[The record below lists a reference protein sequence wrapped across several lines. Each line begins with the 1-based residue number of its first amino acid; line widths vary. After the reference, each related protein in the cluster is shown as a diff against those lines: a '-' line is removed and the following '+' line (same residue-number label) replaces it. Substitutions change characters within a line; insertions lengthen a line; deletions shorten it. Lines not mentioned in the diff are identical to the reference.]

1 MRLLMLVLVLLPV
14 TASLIGVLA
23 ASATKAEL
31 VVLEKLQ
38 AIPHGWLQKE
48 APSASKRLRFR
59 IALRQ
64 ENAHAFEQ
72 HVIDISTPD
81 HVKYGQHMDRMEM
94 KRMLQPSKEASAAV
108 LNWLESQGV
117 PKADVEDD
125 GDWITFWV
133 LTVEAEHILD
143 TKFYYYSSS
152 FGTLDRIR
160 TLQYSVPANL
170 HQYIQMIQP
179 TTRFGQLRA
188 ERNMISQHFEIDPP
202 LADSFLYPGEG
213 LNVTFCNNTVTPQCL
228 RALYN
233 FGDFKGTQ
241 HNRIGV
247 CGYLKEY
254 AKYRDF
260 AQFTT
265 KYAPYAVGCNFT
277 TVLINGGLQTQN
289 DTENDDVEA
298 NLDVQYA
305 FPLSHPARATYYST
319 GGLGDLIPDLDQPR
333 LVDNQNEPYLDFLH
347 YILGLPDHKLP
358 TTLTTSYGEDEQSV
372 PAACEFVDTL
382 LSPAYIVDIF
392 FRRQSDLQPIC
403 SAWSSRGFSHL

>member
-1 MRLLMLVLVLLPV
+1 MRLLTLVPALLPV
-14 TASLIGVLA
+14 TAKVLA
-23 ASATKAEL
+23 ASAPMTEL
-31 VVLEKLQ
+31 VVLESLR
-38 AIPHGWLQKE
+38 AIPHGWLQKH

-72 HVIDISTPD
+72 HVIDISTPG
-81 HVKYGQHMDRMEM
+81 HVKYGQHMDRMEL
-94 KRMLQPSKEASAAV
+94 KRMLLPNKEASTAV
-108 LNWLESQGV
+108 LDWLESQGV
-117 PKADVEDD
+117 PEADVEDD
-125 GDWITFWV
+125 GDWITFWIPA
-133 LTVEAEHILD
+133 VEAERMLD
-143 TKFYYYSSS
+143 TNFYYYSNS
-152 FGTLDRIR
+152 FGTLEEIR
-160 TLQYSVPANL
+160 TLQYSVPTHL

-188 ERNMISQHFEIDPP
+188 ERNTISQYFEIGPSQG
-202 LADSFLYPGEG
+202 DSLLYPGDG

-233 FGDFKGTQ
+233 FGDFKGTN
-241 HNRIGV
+241 HNRIDV

-260 AQFTT
+260 AEFTA
-265 KYAPYAVGCNFT
+265 KYAPYAAGCNFT
-277 TVLINGGLQTQN
+277 SVLINGGLQTQKF
-289 DTENDDVEA
+289 TGNDDVEA

-305 FPLSHPARATYYST
+305 FPLSHPAKATYYST

-347 YILGLPDHKLP
+347 YILELPDHKLP

-382 LSPAYIVDIF
+382 LSLAYFD
-392 FRRQSDLQPIC
+392 
-403 SAWSSRGFSHL
+403 

>member
-1 MRLLMLVLVLLPV
+1 MRLLMLVPALLLV
-14 TASLIGVLA
+14 TATLTRVLA
-23 ASATKAEL
+23 TPVRMAEL
-31 VVLEKLQ
+31 VVLESLR
-38 AIPHGWLQKE
+38 AIPHGWLQKQ
-48 APSASKRLRFR
+48 APSASKRLRLR

-64 ENAHAFEQ
+64 ENAYAFEQ

-94 KRMLQPSKEASAAV
+94 KRMLQPSKGASAAV
-108 LNWLESQGV
+108 LDWLESQGV
-117 PKADVEDD
+117 PEADVEDD

-133 LTVEAEHILD
+133 ATVEAERILD
-143 TKFYYYSSS
+143 TNFYYYSSAV
-152 FGTLDRIR
+152 GALERIR

-188 ERNMISQHFEIDPP
+188 ERNTISQHFEIGPSQGES
-202 LADSFLYPGEG
+202 LLYSGEG
-213 LNVTFCNNTVTPQCL
+213 LNVTFCNNTITPQCL

-247 CGYLKEY
+247 CGYLNEY

-260 AQFTT
+260 AHFTA
-265 KYAPYAVGCNFT
+265 KYAPYAAGCNFT
-277 TVLINGGLQTQN
+277 SVLINGGLQTQN

-305 FPLSHPARATYYST
+305 FPLSYPAKATYYST
-319 GGLGDLIPDLDQPR
+319 GGLGELVPDLDQPR

-347 YILGLPDHKLP
+347 YILKLPDHKLP

-372 PAACEFVDTL
+372 PAACELTDTL
-382 LSPAYIVDIF
+382 MSLPYVD
-392 FRRQSDLQPIC
+392 
-403 SAWSSRGFSHL
+403 

>member
-1 MRLLMLVLVLLPV
+1 MRLSMLVPALLPV
-14 TASLIGVLA
+14 ITTGIAALA
-23 ASATKAEL
+23 PMAEL
-31 VVLEKLQ
+31 VVLESLR
-38 AIPHGWLQKE
+38 AIPHGWLQKQ
-48 APSASKRLRFR
+48 APSASKRLRLR

-81 HVKYGQHMDRMEM
+81 HVNYGQHMDRMEM
-94 KRMLQPSKEASAAV
+94 KRMLQPSKEASSAV

-117 PKADVEDD
+117 PEADVEDD
-125 GDWITFWV
+125 GDWINIWV
-133 LTVEAEHILD
+133 PTVKAERILA

-152 FGTLDRIR
+152 FGTLERIR

-170 HQYIQMIQP
+170 IQYIQMIQP

-188 ERNMISQHFEIDPP
+188 ERNRISQHFEIGP
-202 LADSFLYPGEG
+202 AQGDSLLYPGDD
-213 LNVTFCNNTVTPQCL
+213 LNVKFCNNTVTPQCL

-233 FGDFKGTQ
+233 FGDFKGTN

-260 AQFTT
+260 AQFTA
-265 KYAPYAVGCNFT
+265 KYAPYAAGCNFT
-277 TVLINGGLQTQN
+277 SILINGGLQTQN
-289 DTENDDVEA
+289 DTGNDDVEA

-305 FPLSHPARATYYST
+305 FPLSHPAKAIYYST
-319 GGLGDLIPDLDQPR
+319 GGLGDLVPDLDQPR
-333 LVDNQNEPYLDFLH
+333 SVDNQNEPYLDFLH
-347 YILGLPDHKLP
+347 YILELPDNKLP

-382 LSPAYIVDIF
+382 LSLAYLD
-392 FRRQSDLQPIC
+392 
-403 SAWSSRGFSHL
+403 